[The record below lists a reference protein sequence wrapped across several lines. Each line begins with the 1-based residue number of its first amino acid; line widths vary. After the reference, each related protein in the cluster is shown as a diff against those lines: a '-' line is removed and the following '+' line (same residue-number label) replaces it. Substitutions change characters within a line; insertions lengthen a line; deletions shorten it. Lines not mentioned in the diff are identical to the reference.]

1 MILTSELTMMKF
13 LLISANFSEAAT
25 FFFNAIYIRFKMFI
39 EKTGLNIATL
49 SRSRFV
55 VKAQYIYTF
64 ASTAPGFMDN
74 EHHRFVTSKTMVGI
88 LFIHCQHFAVFENA
102 RPSNYLV
109 F

>member
-1 MILTSELTMMKF
+1 M
-13 LLISANFSEAAT
+13 
-25 FFFNAIYIRFKMFI
+25 YI
-39 EKTGLNIATL
+39 EKTFEYCDLKQQSICGKSTIYLM
-49 SRSRFV
+49 S
-55 VKAQYIYTF
+55 IYTF

-102 RPSNYLV
+102 RPLNYLV